1 MCKQCQGLK
10 HSRPKSKV
18 LVTSAGRRASEPERN
33 SAAVC
38 AKRYFTEAQEDGY
51 SWHSHLCSAAR
62 RWGRHTV
69 NCRQN
74 RKAESCEICIL
85 TAAVYKC
92 QEPPPYKMIHWKPEK
107 VRERILEGRL
117 TLVQTGGRQKLH
129 EETFLISELAVL
141 HQLCNFLFSPESA
154 EAVLEAKPKIDGN
167 YVLFF
172 SPQIFWNVFFN
183 CAISWKCTED
193 LINVSH

>member
-18 LVTSAGRRASEPERN
+18 LETSAGHRASEPERN

-51 SWHSHLCSAAR
+51 SWHSHPCSVAR

-85 TAAVYKC
+85 TAAVYKSVKSHRHTRWYTKN
-92 QEPPPYKMIHWKPEK
+92 QKRWRREYSKGDWLWSKP
-107 VRERILEGRL
+107 V
-117 TLVQTGGRQKLH
+117 GGRNYMKKHFNIWVGSFTSALQLL
-129 EETFLISELAVL
+129 FLIRVCWS
-141 HQLCNFLFSPESA
+141 
-154 EAVLEAKPKIDGN
+154 
-167 YVLFF
+167 
-172 SPQIFWNVFFN
+172 
-183 CAISWKCTED
+183 CTWSKTK
-193 LINVSH
+193 NRR